1 MVLFSSLFIS
11 FLFYLQRDGLGL
23 TSFTSF
29 AGSGIPASQVRALFL
44 LIAAYHGICV
54 QVARAAF

>member
-1 MVLFSSLFIS
+1 MVLISSLFIS
-11 FLFYLQRDGLGL
+11 CFICKESLGL

-29 AGSGIPASQVRALFL
+29 AGSGIPASQVRALFR